1 MKKIILLFVL
11 TIQISNV
18 FGQIQSLHLMNYEKS
33 INPIFS
39 KKSKQISISFDKNS
53 LIEQPEKYKCVFKI
67 DISDRKSE
75 LTGVANDF
83 NIGGAVSAINNYG
96 VIGGLLSSTISSSK
110 LYSYRNTNGFVL
122 FDRLK
127 FDSLIKYSK
136 MIVNVMS
143 SKKGIQSYSQSFY
156 FKVDDLEITLEIPK
170 TISENVIT
178 DANTNVSS
186 IVVDKTII
194 FKIDESVFI
203 LTGDEFLSLYNNFLL
218 DVEGFWNNYN

>member
-1 MKKIILLFVL
+1 MRLIFILMLISTSSFS
-11 TIQISNV
+11 QIMST
-18 FGQIQSLHLMNYEKS
+18 HLLSYSKS

-53 LIEQPEKYKCVFKI
+53 LIEQPEKYSCVFKI

-96 VIGGLLSSTISSSK
+96 LIGGLLSSGLSSSK
-110 LYSYRNTNGFVL
+110 MYAFRNTNGYVL

-127 FDSLIKYSK
+127 FDSLIKFSK

-143 SKKGIQSYSQSFY
+143 AKKGIQNYSQSFY
-156 FKVDDLEITLEIPK
+156 FKVDNLEMTLEIPK
-170 TISENVIT
+170 TINENIIT
-178 DANTNVSS
+178 DESTNVST
-186 IVVDKTII
+186 IVVDKTI
-194 FKIDESVFI
+194 FLKIDESVFI
-203 LTGDEFLSLYNNFLL
+203 LTGDEFLSLFNNFLL